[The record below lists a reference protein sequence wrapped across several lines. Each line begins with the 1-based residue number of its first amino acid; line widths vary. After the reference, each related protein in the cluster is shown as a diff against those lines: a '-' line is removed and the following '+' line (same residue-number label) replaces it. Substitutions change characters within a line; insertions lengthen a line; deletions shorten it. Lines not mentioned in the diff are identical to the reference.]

1 MGCKSRILGCIDSI
15 EMAPASS
22 QEISRLAAPNLRSGC
37 LRQRAF
43 RQTEN
48 VADLNVQCRS
58 AKTRRTRFRMRSWR
72 ASCRKTT
79 VRRGNDK
86 KIHFADWHLHWQK
99 TRQLTETVVSF
110 PMDALK
116 LALVRATSV
125 ICRKRRR
132 RRSGGDVAPASSLPL
147 SHPCVSVEPDGM
159 HHLETAAGPGTLRAA
174 PAATGRLNLKP
185 IPASLPSRQSQ
196 PGWPEHSC

>member
-1 MGCKSRILGCIDSI
+1 MGRKCRILGCIDSV

-22 QEISRLAAPNLRSGC
+22 QEISCLAAPNLRNGC

-58 AKTRRTRFRMRSWR
+58 AKTRRTLFRMRSWR

-86 KIHFADWHLHWQK
+86 NVHFADWHLHWQK
-99 TRQLTETVVSF
+99 TRQLTETVQGLPSAF
-110 PMDALK
+110 RWIPQSWHQPALFAGRDFGDA
-116 LALVRATSV
+116 AVEMS
-125 ICRKRRR
+125 CQRRR
-132 RRSGGDVAPASSLPL
+132 CRLLILVFRSNQMECAIWKQRLVPEHRELPL
-147 SHPCVSVEPDGM
+147 PQQV
-159 HHLETAAGPGTLRAA
+159 A
-174 PAATGRLNLKP
+174 
-185 IPASLPSRQSQ
+185 
-196 PGWPEHSC
+196 